1 MGRLAREGKAMTSG
15 PQFRLLGPVEVRL
28 DGATVVLRAGKHRA
42 LLAALLLRPNRVV
55 PVTELVEHVWGDA
68 PPARTRGTLQTY
80 VMRLRAALGDP
91 SLIQTAADGYR
102 MRVDPLAVDVHRF
115 VDAAARGR
123 TAAAS
128 NDLVGARKAFAEALE
143 LWRGPVLSDVP
154 SEKLHSEHAPRLTEL
169 LMTVHEQRIDVELA
183 LGNHADL
190 VPELFTLTRDH
201 PLRERFWGQLMLA
214 LYRSSRQAEALEAF
228 RQLDRT
234 LDEQLGIDPSAELR
248 SLHQAILVG
257 SPELAAP
264 VAEREPDRAPSSPM
278 RMPAD
283 TPDFTGRAWHV
294 ERITALITGSLGN
307 AVPIVTLAG
316 PPGVGKTTLAVH
328 VAHVLRD
335 RFPDG
340 QLYVDLRGYALG
352 PPADGMDVLPRFLR
366 ALGVPPDAIP
376 PDADEQ
382 STMLRSLLSGRR
394 MLLVLDNASAPDQ
407 VRSLLPGT
415 ASCPVIVT
423 SRDDLRGL
431 IAMNGARTVPVDVF
445 APAESVALLE
455 KLLGPGEHDG
465 LAARCG
471 HLPLALRVAAAYL
484 AGRDD
489 VTISGSPIELAYAA
503 LPPAPQRLFRLLSL
517 VPGPD
522 FTAEAASALADVD
535 AEGLLTVLAI
545 ANLVVSP
552 APGRYRFHDELM
564 HYAASLR
571 SATDTP
577 AEQAL
582 AWTALLNHYA
592 RGVER
597 CAELLYPG
605 ILRLPSTASGPAPR
619 ISTPADALAWLDAE
633 RPNLTA
639 AIRHAA
645 QHGPA
650 SMAWQLADALR
661 GYLWIGQHVG
671 EWLATAHHGL
681 QAAQV
686 SGHRPAEAAMHANL
700 GSLYLRLGEYAL
712 SVDHHNRA
720 VDIYRALGDRDA
732 EAGVLNNLSLVY
744 RRSGQLAAAKEAL
757 VRCLEM
763 LRSEDSVSTG
773 LYNLGQLAVELG
785 EIDGAVEHFSQA
797 LELAPNADSH
807 TYLGMALRLQGR
819 FDEARAHLSRALEI
833 GNVPAGE
840 AETLEN
846 LAALELAQGN
856 ADVALSLA
864 SRALALVADGGDQ
877 QVAASVRI
885 TLGEV
890 QRALAELDGAVDF
903 LEQALATARRI
914 GYASGEVRALIG
926 LALVWRDLGRD
937 PEARSAADEAVRR
950 SAELGLHALET
961 RARALS

>member
-1 MGRLAREGKAMTSG
+1 MTSG

-28 DGATVVLRAGKHRA
+28 DGAPVVLRAGKHRA

-91 SLIQTAADGYR
+91 SLIQTAPDGYR

-115 VDAAARGR
+115 ADAASRGR
-123 TAAAS
+123 AAAAS
-128 NDLVGARKAFAEALE
+128 DDLVTARKAFAEALE

-154 SEKLHSEHAPRLTEL
+154 SETLHADNAPRLTEM
-169 LMTVHEQRIDVELA
+169 LMQVHEQRIDVEFA

-190 VPELFTLTRDH
+190 VPELFALTRDH

-234 LDEQLGIDPSAELR
+234 LDEQLGIDPSGELR
-248 SLHQAILVG
+248 ELHQAILVG
-257 SPELAAP
+257 APSLAAP
-264 VAEREPDRAPSSPM
+264 VASREPERAPASPM
-278 RMPAD
+278 RLPDDIA
-283 TPDFTGRAWHV
+283 DFTGRLDHV
-294 ERITALITGSLGN
+294 ERISGLVTGS
-307 AVPIVTLAG
+307 VPIVTLAG
-316 PPGVGKTTLAVH
+316 QPGVGKTTLAVH
-328 VAHVLRD
+328 VAHLLRD

-340 QLYVDLRGYALG
+340 QLYVDLRGYSLG
-352 PPADGMDVLPRFLR
+352 PPADEMDVLSRFLR
-366 ALGVPPDAIP
+366 ALGVPPDEIP

-382 STMLRSLLSGRR
+382 STMLRSLVSGRR

-407 VRSLLPGT
+407 VRPLLPGT
-415 ASCPVIVT
+415 ASCRVIVT

-445 APAESVALLE
+445 APAESAALLSE
-455 KLLGPGEHDG
+455 LLGPGDHAE

-484 AGRDD
+484 AGRGD

-535 AEGLLTVLAI
+535 AEGLLTVLEI
-545 ANLVVSP
+545 AQLVVSV
-552 APGRYRFHDELM
+552 APGRFRFHDELVR
-564 HYAASLR
+564 HAAALR
-571 SATDTP
+571 EESDSP
-577 AEQAL
+577 GDQEL
-582 AWTALLNHYA
+582 AWSALLNHYL
-592 RGVER
+592 RVVER

-605 ILRLPSTASGPAPR
+605 IVRLPTSATGPAPR
-619 ISTPADALAWLDAE
+619 IATSAEALAWLDAE

-639 AIRHAA
+639 AIQQAA
-645 QHGPA
+645 EHGPA
-650 SMAWQLADALR
+650 PMAWQLADALR

-681 QAAQV
+681 QAAV
-686 SGHRPAEAAMHANL
+686 ASGNQPAQAAMHTNV
-700 GSLYLRLGEYAL
+700 GTLYLRLGEYAL
-712 SVDHHNRA
+712 SVEHHNQA
-720 VDIYRALGDRDA
+720 IDLYRALGDKDA
-732 EAGVLNNLSLVY
+732 EASVLNNLSLVH
-744 RRSGQLAAAKEAL
+744 RRSGQLTEARDAL
-757 VRCLEM
+757 VRCLAM
-763 LRSEDSVSTG
+763 LHSSDSISTG

-785 EIDGAVEHFSQA
+785 EIEDAVEHFSQA
-797 LELAPNADSH
+797 LALAPNADSH
-807 TYLGMALRLQGR
+807 TYLGMALRLRGR
-819 FDEARAHLSRALEI
+819 LDEARSHLEQALQI

-846 LAALELAQGN
+846 LAAVELASGN
-856 ADVALSLA
+856 PSAALSLA
-864 SRALALVADGGDQ
+864 TRALSLVADGGDP
-877 QVAASVRI
+877 QVATSVRI

-890 QRALAELDGAVDF
+890 RRALFDF
-903 LEQALATARRI
+903 DVAAGLFDQALTTARRI
-914 GYASGEVRALIG
+914 GYASGEIRALIA
-926 LALVWRDLGRD
+926 LAVVWGDLDRHA
-937 PEARSAADEAVRR
+937 ESRSAADEATRR
-950 SAELGLHALET
+950 SAELGLRALENQ
-961 RARALS
+961 ARSV

>member
-1 MGRLAREGKAMTSG
+1 MTSG
-15 PQFRLLGPVEVRL
+15 PQFRLLGPLDVRL
-28 DGATVVLRAGKHRA
+28 DGASVVLRAGKHRA

-55 PVTELVEHVWGDA
+55 PVTELVEHLWGDA

-115 VDAAARGR
+115 ADAAARGR
-123 TAAAS
+123 AAAAAD
-128 NDLVGARKAFAEALE
+128 DLVTARKAFAEALE

-154 SEKLHSEHAPRLTEL
+154 SETLYAENAPRLTEL
-169 LMTVHEQRIDVELA
+169 LMSVHEQRIDVELA

-201 PLRERFWGQLMLA
+201 PLRERFWAQLMLA

-234 LDEQLGIDPSAELR
+234 LDEQLGIDPSGELR
-248 SLHQAILVG
+248 ALHQAILVG
-257 SPELAAP
+257 APSLAAP
-264 VAEREPDRAPSSPM
+264 VAEREPERAPASPM
-278 RMPAD
+278 RLPDDIA
-283 TPDFTGRAWHV
+283 DFTGRVEHV
-294 ERITALITGSLGN
+294 ERISGLITGGS
-307 AVPIVTLAG
+307 VPIVTLAG
-316 PPGVGKTTLAVH
+316 QPGVGKTTLAVH
-328 VAHVLRD
+328 MAHLLRD

-340 QLYVDLRGYALG
+340 QLYVDLRGYSLG
-352 PPADGMDVLPRFLR
+352 PPADEMDVLSRFLR
-366 ALGVPPDAIP
+366 ALGVPPDEIP

-382 STMLRSLLSGRR
+382 STMLRSLVSGRR

-407 VRSLLPGT
+407 VRPLLPGT
-415 ASCPVIVT
+415 ASCRVIVT

-445 APAESVALLE
+445 APAESAALLGR
-455 KLLGPGEHDG
+455 LLGPGDHAE
-465 LAARCG
+465 LASRCG

-484 AGRDD
+484 AGRGD

-535 AEGLLTVLAI
+535 AEGLLTVLEI
-545 ANLVVSP
+545 AQLVVSL
-552 APGRYRFHDELM
+552 APGRFRFHDELVR
-564 HYAASLR
+564 YAAALR
-571 SATDTP
+571 EESDTP
-577 AEQAL
+577 AEQQL
-582 AWTALLNHYA
+582 AWTVLLNHYL

-605 ILRLPSTASGPAPR
+605 IVRLPTSSTGPAPR
-619 ISTPADALAWLDAE
+619 ITTSAEALAWLDAE

-639 AIRHAA
+639 AIQQAA
-645 QHGPA
+645 EHGPA
-650 SMAWQLADALR
+650 PMAWQLADALR

-681 QAAQV
+681 QAAV
-686 SGHRPAEAAMHANL
+686 ASSNHPAEAAMHANL
-700 GSLYLRLGEYAL
+700 GTLYLRLGEYAL
-712 SVDHHNRA
+712 SVEHHNQA
-720 VDIYRALGDRDA
+720 IELYRALGDKDA
-732 EAGVLNNLSLVY
+732 EASVLNNLSLVH
-744 RRSGQLAAAKEAL
+744 RRSGQLTEAKEAL
-757 VRCLEM
+757 VRCLAM
-763 LRSEDSVSTG
+763 LHSADSISTG
-773 LYNLGQLAVELG
+773 LYNLGQLSVELG
-785 EIDGAVEHFSQA
+785 EIDGAVDHFSQA
-797 LELAPNADSH
+797 LALAPNADSH

-819 FDEARAHLSRALEI
+819 LGEARDHLDRALEI

-846 LAALELAQGN
+846 LAALELASGN
-856 ADVALSLA
+856 PPAALSLA
-864 SRALALVADGGDQ
+864 SRALSLVADGGDP
-877 QVAASVRI
+877 QVATSVRI
-885 TLGEV
+885 TLGDV
-890 QRALAELDGAVDF
+890 RRALSDFDAAAELLG
-903 LEQALATARRI
+903 QALATARRI

-926 LALVWRDLGRD
+926 LAVVWRDLDRH
-937 PEARSAADEAVRR
+937 PESRSAADEAARR
-950 SAELGLHALET
+950 SSELGLRALEI
-961 RARALS
+961 RARALIQP

>member
-1 MGRLAREGKAMTSG
+1 MASG
-15 PQFRLLGPVEVRL
+15 PQFRLLGPLEVRL
-28 DGATVVLRAGKHRA
+28 DTSAVVLRAGKHRA

-55 PVTELVEHVWGDA
+55 PVTELVEHVWGDT

-115 VDAAARGR
+115 ADAAARGR
-123 TAAAS
+123 AAVAAD
-128 NDLVGARKAFAEALE
+128 DLVRARKAFAEALE

-154 SEKLHSEHAPRLTEL
+154 SETLYSQHAPRLTEL

-183 LGNHADL
+183 LGGHADL
-190 VPELFTLTRDH
+190 VPELFALTRDH
-201 PLRERFWGQLMLA
+201 PLRERFWGQLMIA

-234 LDEQLGIDPSAELR
+234 LDEQLGIDPTQELR
-248 SLHQAILVG
+248 ALHQAILVG
-257 SPELAAP
+257 APELAAP
-264 VAEREPDRAPSSPM
+264 VAKRAPERPPASPL
-278 RMPAD
+278 RLPDDIA
-283 TPDFTGRAWHV
+283 DFTGRDRHV
-294 ERITALITGSLGN
+294 ERVSGLITGGS
-307 AVPIVTLAG
+307 VPIVTLAG
-316 PPGVGKTTLAVH
+316 QPGVGKTTLAVH
-328 VAHVLRD
+328 VAHLLRD

-352 PPADGMDVLPRFLR
+352 PPADGMDVLSRFLR
-366 ALGVPPDAIP
+366 ALGVPPDEIP

-407 VRSLLPGT
+407 VRPLLPGT
-415 ASCPVIVT
+415 ASCRVIVT

-445 APAESVALLE
+445 TPAESSALLTA
-455 KLLGPGEHDG
+455 LLGPGDHAG
-465 LAARCG
+465 LADRCG

-545 ANLVVSP
+545 AKLVVSSV
-552 APGRYRFHDELM
+552 PGRYRFHDELM
-564 HYAASLR
+564 HYAATLR
-571 SATDTP
+571 EESDSP
-577 AEQAL
+577 SEQQA
-582 AWTALLNHYA
+582 AWTALMNFYVL
-592 RGVER
+592 GVER

-605 ILRLPSTASGPAPR
+605 IVRLPSSASGPPPR
-619 ISTPADALAWLDAE
+619 IATSAEALAWLDAE

-645 QHGPA
+645 LHGPA
-650 SMAWQLADALR
+650 PLAWQLADGLR

-681 QAAQV
+681 QAAQT
-686 SGHRPAEAAMHANL
+686 SAHRPAEAAMHANL
-700 GSLYLRLGEYAL
+700 GTLYLRLGEYAL
-712 SVDHHNRA
+712 SVEHHDRA
-720 VDIYRALGDRDA
+720 IELYRALGDKDA
-732 EAGVLNNLSLVY
+732 EASVLNNLSLVH
-744 RRSGQLAAAKEAL
+744 RRSGELGAAKDAL

-763 LRSEDSVSTG
+763 LRSAESVSIG
-773 LYNLGQLAVELG
+773 LHNLGQLAVELG
-785 EIDGAVEHFSQA
+785 EIDSAVEHFSQA
-797 LELAPNADSH
+797 LALAPNADSH
-807 TYLGMALRLQGR
+807 TYLGLALRLQGQ
-819 FDEARAHLSRALEI
+819 FAEARGHLERALEL

-840 AETLEN
+840 AEALEN
-846 LAALELAQGN
+846 LAALELASGN
-856 ADVALSLA
+856 LDAAFSLAGRALS
-864 SRALALVADGGDQ
+864 LVADGGDQ
-877 QVAASVRI
+877 QVATSVRV

-890 QRALAELDGAVDF
+890 RRALLDFDAAASLF
-903 LEQALATARRI
+903 EQALATARRI

-926 LALVWRDLGRD
+926 LALVWRDLDRVAD
-937 PEARSAADEAVRR
+937 SRSAAAEAVRR
-950 SAELGLHALET
+950 STELGLRALES
-961 RARALS
+961 RARELG

>member
-1 MGRLAREGKAMTSG
+1 MASG
-15 PQFRLLGPVEVRL
+15 PQFRLLGPLEVRL
-28 DGATVVLRAGKHRA
+28 DTSAVVLRAGKHRA

-55 PVTELVEHVWGDA
+55 PVTELVEHVWGDT

-115 VDAAARGR
+115 ADAAARGR
-123 TAAAS
+123 AAAAVD
-128 NDLVGARKAFAEALE
+128 DLPAARKAFAEALE

-154 SEKLHSEHAPRLTEL
+154 SETLYSEHAPRLNEL

-183 LGNHADL
+183 LGDHADL
-190 VPELFTLTRDH
+190 VPELFALTRDH
-201 PLRERFWGQLMLA
+201 PLRERFWGQLMIA
-214 LYRSSRQAEALEAF
+214 LYRGSRQAEALEAF

-234 LDEQLGIDPSAELR
+234 LDEQLGIDPSKELR
-248 SLHQAILVG
+248 ALHQAILVG
-257 SPELAAP
+257 APELAAP
-264 VAEREPDRAPSSPM
+264 VARREPERPQGSPM
-278 RMPAD
+278 RLPD
-283 TPDFTGRAWHV
+283 DISDFTGRDWHV
-294 ERITALITGSLGN
+294 ERISGLITGGS
-307 AVPIVTLAG
+307 VPTVTLAG

-328 VAHVLRD
+328 VAHLLRD

-352 PPADGMDVLPRFLR
+352 PPADGMDVLSRFLR
-366 ALGVPPDAIP
+366 ALGVPPDEIP

-407 VRSLLPGT
+407 VRPLLPGT
-415 ASCPVIVT
+415 ASCRVIVT

-445 APAESVALLE
+445 SPAESEALLTT
-455 KLLGPGEHDG
+455 LLGQGDHAE
-465 LAARCG
+465 LASRCG

-489 VTISGSPIELAYAA
+489 VTISGSPIELAHAA

-535 AEGLLTVLAI
+535 ADGLLTVLAI
-545 ANLVVSP
+545 AKLVVSA

-564 HYAASLR
+564 RYAAALR
-571 SATDTP
+571 EESDSP
-577 AEQAL
+577 SEQQA
-582 AWTALLNHYA
+582 AWTALLNHYVL
-592 RGVER
+592 GVER

-605 ILRLPSTASGPAPR
+605 IVRLPSSASGPPPR
-619 ISTPADALAWLDAE
+619 ISTSAEALAWLDAE

-650 SMAWQLADALR
+650 ALAWQLADGLR

-681 QAAQV
+681 QAAQA

-700 GSLYLRLGEYAL
+700 GTLYLRLGEFAR
-712 SVDHHNRA
+712 SVEHHNQA
-720 VDIYRALGDRDA
+720 IELYRALGDKDA
-732 EAGVLNNLSLVY
+732 EASVLNNLSLVH
-744 RRSGQLAAAKEAL
+744 RRSGELGAAKEAL

-763 LRSEDSVSTG
+763 LRSEESVSIG
-773 LYNLGQLAVELG
+773 LHNLGQLAVELG

-797 LELAPNADSH
+797 LALAPNADSH
-807 TYLGMALRLQGR
+807 TYLGLALRLQGQ
-819 FDEARAHLSRALEI
+819 FAEARAHLERALDL

-846 LAALELAQGN
+846 LAALELASGDSD
-856 ADVALSLA
+856 AALALA
-864 SRALALVADGGDQ
+864 SRALSLVADGGDQ
-877 QVAASVRI
+877 QVATSVRV
-885 TLGEV
+885 TLGEIR
-890 QRALAELDGAVDF
+890 RASSDFTAAAELF
-903 LEQALATARRI
+903 EQALATARRI

-926 LALVWRDLGRD
+926 LAVVLRDLERPAD
-937 PEARSAADEAVRR
+937 ARSAAEQAVRR
-950 SAELGLHALET
+950 STELGLRGLEN
-961 RARALS
+961 RARELSR

>member
-1 MGRLAREGKAMTSG
+1 MTSG
-15 PQFRLLGPVEVRL
+15 PQFRLLGPLEVRL
-28 DGATVVLRAGKHRA
+28 DGSAVLLRAGKHRA

-55 PVTELVEHVWGDA
+55 PVTELVEHVWGDT

-80 VMRLRAALGDP
+80 VMRLRATLGDP
-91 SLIQTAADGYR
+91 SLIQTAPDGYR

-115 VDAAARGR
+115 ADAAARGR
-123 TAAAS
+123 AAAAED
-128 NDLVGARKAFAEALE
+128 DLVRARKAFAEALD

-154 SEKLHSEHAPRLTEL
+154 SETLYSEHAPRLHEL
-169 LMTVHEQRIDVELA
+169 LMTVHERRIDVEFA

-234 LDEQLGIDPSAELR
+234 LDEQLGIDPSEELR
-248 SLHQAILVG
+248 SLHQAILMG
-257 SPELAAP
+257 SPGLAAP
-264 VAEREPDRAPSSPM
+264 VAAREPERAPASPM
-278 RMPAD
+278 RLPDDIA
-283 TPDFTGRAWHV
+283 DFTGRTWHV
-294 ERITALITGSLGN
+294 ERISGLITGGS
-307 AVPIVTLAG
+307 VPIVTLAG

-328 VAHVLRD
+328 VAHLLRD

-352 PPADGMDVLPRFLR
+352 PPADGMDVLSRFLR
-366 ALGVPPDAIP
+366 ALGVPADEIP

-407 VRSLLPGT
+407 VRPLLPGT
-415 ASCPVIVT
+415 ASCRVLVT
-423 SRDDLRGL
+423 ARDDLRGL

-445 APAESVALLE
+445 TPPESAALLA
-455 KLLGPGEHDG
+455 KLLGPGDHAE
-465 LAARCG
+465 LASRCG

-522 FTAEAASALADVD
+522 FTPEAASALADVD

-545 ANLVVSP
+545 AKLVVSP
-552 APGRYRFHDELM
+552 VPGRYRFHDELVR
-564 HYAASLR
+564 YAAALR
-571 SATDTP
+571 EESDSP
-577 AEQAL
+577 SEQQV
-582 AWTALLNHYA
+582 AWTALLNHYV

-605 ILRLPSTASGPAPR
+605 IVRLPSSASGPAPR
-619 ISTPADALAWLDAE
+619 ISSSAEALAWLDAE

-645 QHGPA
+645 LHGPA
-650 SMAWQLADALR
+650 PMAWQLADALR

-681 QAAQV
+681 QAAQA
-686 SGHRPAEAAMHANL
+686 SEHRPAEAAMHANL

-712 SVDHHNRA
+712 SVEHHDRA
-720 VDIYRALGDRDA
+720 IELYRALGDKDA
-732 EAGVLNNLSLVY
+732 EAGVLNNLSLVH
-744 RRSGQLAAAKEAL
+744 RRSGQLEAAKDTL

-763 LRSEDSVSTG
+763 LRSADSISTG

-797 LELAPNADSH
+797 LALAPNADSH
-807 TYLGMALRLQGR
+807 AYLGLALRLQGR
-819 FDEARAHLSRALEI
+819 FAEARGHLERAVEI

-840 AETLEN
+840 AEALEN
-846 LAALELAQGN
+846 LAALELAEGN
-856 ADVALSLA
+856 AEAAVSLA
-864 SRALALVADGGDQ
+864 SRALSLVADGGDQ

-885 TLGEV
+885 TLGDV
-890 QRALAELDGAVDF
+890 RRALADFEVAAELF
-903 LEQALATARRI
+903 EQALATARRI

-926 LALVWRDLGRD
+926 LALVWRDLERHSD
-937 PEARSAADEAVRR
+937 SRSAAEQAVRR
-950 SAELGLHALET
+950 SSELGLRALES
-961 RARALS
+961 RARKLS

>member
-1 MGRLAREGKAMTSG
+1 MASG
-15 PQFRLLGPVEVRL
+15 PQFRLLGPMEVRL
-28 DGATVVLRAGKHRA
+28 GGSAVVLRAGKHRA

-102 MRVDPLAVDVHRF
+102 MRVDPLAVDAHRF
-115 VDAAARGR
+115 ADAAARGR
-123 TAAAS
+123 AS
-128 NDLVGARKAFAEALE
+128 TDLVTARKAFAEALE

-154 SEKLHSEHAPRLTEL
+154 SETLYSEHAPRLTEL

-190 VPELFTLTRDH
+190 VPELFGLTRDH
-201 PLRERFWGQLMLA
+201 PLRERFWAQLMLA

-248 SLHQAILVG
+248 ALHQSILVG
-257 SPELAAP
+257 APELAAP
-264 VAEREPDRAPSSPM
+264 VVAAVVAREPASPM
-278 RMPAD
+278 RLPDDIA
-283 TPDFTGRAWHV
+283 DFTGRSAHV
-294 ERITALITGSLGN
+294 ERISGLVTGS
-307 AVPIVTLAG
+307 VPIVTLAG
-316 PPGVGKTTLAVH
+316 QPGVGKTTLAVH
-328 VAHVLRD
+328 VAHLLRD

-352 PPADGMDVLPRFLR
+352 APADGVDVLSRFLR
-366 ALGVPPDAIP
+366 TLGVPPEEIP

-407 VRSLLPGT
+407 VRPLLPGT
-415 ASCPVIVT
+415 ASCRVIVT

-431 IAMNGARTVPVDVF
+431 IALNGARTVPVDVF
-445 APAESVALLE
+445 SAAESASLLSG
-455 KLLGPGEHDG
+455 LLGPGDHAE

-503 LPPAPQRLFRLLSL
+503 LPPAPQRLFRLLSV

-535 AEGLLTVLAI
+535 AEALLTVLAI
-545 ANLVVSP
+545 ARLVVSP
-552 APGRYRFHDELM
+552 VPGRYRFHDELVR
-564 HYAASLR
+564 YAAALR
-571 SATDTP
+571 EESDSP
-577 AEQAL
+577 SEQQV
-582 AWTALLNHYA
+582 AWTALLNHYL

-605 ILRLPSTASGPAPR
+605 IVRLPSSSTGPAPR
-619 ISTPADALAWLDAE
+619 ISNAAEALAWLDAE
-633 RPNLTA
+633 RPNLIA

-645 QHGPA
+645 EHGPSA
-650 SMAWQLADALR
+650 MAWQLADALR

-671 EWLATAHHGL
+671 EWLATAHQAL
-681 QAAQV
+681 QAAQA
-686 SGHRPAEAAMHANL
+686 SAHRPAEAAMHANL
-700 GSLYLRLGEYAL
+700 GTLYLRLGEYVR
-712 SVDHHNRA
+712 SVEHHDYA
-720 VDIYRALGDRDA
+720 VELYRALGDKDA
-732 EAGVLNNLSLVY
+732 EAGVLNNLSLVH
-744 RRSGQLAAAKEAL
+744 RRSGDLVAARDTL
-757 VRCLEM
+757 LRCLEM
-763 LRSEDSVSTG
+763 LAPSAADSVSTG

-785 EIDGAVEHFSQA
+785 ELDGAVEHFSQA
-797 LELAPNADSH
+797 LALAPNADSH

-819 FDEARAHLSRALEI
+819 LDESRAHLERALEI

-840 AETLEN
+840 AEALEN
-846 LAALELAQGN
+846 LAALELASGN
-856 ADVALSLA
+856 TAEALSLA
-864 SRALALVADGGDQ
+864 SRALSLVADGGDQ
-877 QVAASVRI
+877 QVATSVRL
-885 TLGEV
+885 TLGETR
-890 QRALAELDGAVDF
+890 RALSDLDSAAGLF
-903 LEQALATARRI
+903 EQALVTARRI
-914 GYASGEVRALIG
+914 GYASGEVRALID
-926 LALVWRDLGRD
+926 LAVVLRDLDRD
-937 PEARSAADEAVRR
+937 ADARSAADQAARR
-950 SAELGLHALET
+950 GAELGLRALEN
-961 RARALS
+961 RARELA